1 MSKGARPV
9 PGQAFHG
16 GHRLTLL
23 AAVSRSAQAAVHTRR
38 LHSACAAIPQDGQ
51 RQRDARL
58 SRARWLCPACAT
70 AAYALRIA
78 FAFSL
83 KRIKK
88 QKVHHFSIYG
98 A

>member
-1 MSKGARPV
+1 MHGARFFFFLV
-9 PGQAFHG
+9 VG
-16 GHRLTLL
+16 GWRLLTLL
-23 AAVSRSAQAAVHTRR
+23 AAVRVSAIAAVHTRR

-51 RQRDARL
+51 RQSDAPC
-58 SRARWLCPACAT
+58 AAHWLCPACAT

-83 KRIKK
+83 KRVKK